1 MNPGVNSGAIAE
13 VTGAVASFAQDH
25 LDGTAVCVGLSG
37 GADSLALTAAAVH
50 AGLQVHALVVDH
62 RLQEGSAAVADE
74 AAQSARA
81 IGAQATVLPVD
92 VVGRGGLEAAAR
104 RARYAAL
111 DEARAG
117 RPVLLAHT
125 LDDQA
130 ETVLLGLARGSGP
143 RSIAG
148 MRAWTPPFGRPFLGL
163 RRAST
168 VAACT
173 DLGLSPHHDPHN
185 TDPRFTRVRL
195 RTEVLPLLEQV
206 LHGGVVESLGRT
218 ASQLQDDIDV
228 LEDMADDA
236 AGVIAGDE
244 IVCSEMTS
252 IPAAIRRRLLRR
264 WLVAQGATEPTGSVV
279 NAVDALLLRWRG
291 QGPVAV
297 GGNPDHRVEIARRG
311 ARLVVERR
319 VR

>member
-1 MNPGVNSGAIAE
+1 MNSGVNSGAIAE
-13 VTGAVASFAQDH
+13 VTAAVASFVKKH
-25 LDGTAVCVGLSG
+25 LDRTDVCVGLSG
-37 GADSLALTAAAVH
+37 GADSLALTAAAVR
-50 AGLQVHALVVDH
+50 AGLHVHALVVDH
-62 RLQEGSAAVADE
+62 RLQDGSAAVADE

-81 IGAQATVLPVD
+81 MGAQATVLPVD
-92 VVGRGGLEAAAR
+92 VEGPGGLEAAAR

-148 MRAWTPPFGRPFLGL
+148 MRAWTAPFGRPFLGL
-163 RRAST
+163 RRACT
-168 VAACT
+168 VTACT

-218 ASQLQDDIDV
+218 ASQVQDDIDV
-228 LEDMADDA
+228 LEDMADAA

-244 IVCSEMTS
+244 IECSAMIA

-264 WLVAQGATEPTGSVV
+264 WLVAQGATEPTGAVV
-279 NAVDALLLRWRG
+279 SAVDALMVRWRG
-291 QGPVAV
+291 QGAVAV
-297 GGNPDHRVEIARRG
+297 GGNPDHRLEIARRG